1 MDNTTVATHED
12 FRMLMQALVAEQA
25 SKRRVC
31 FAPIV
36 MAASAGPLAF
46 HEVKDLWYA
55 QSDLAGFKSQARKM
69 ASAIRQNRLEQH
81 DSIHTTRGLEH
92 CTPQR
97 QKHRYMTIRC
107 TLSAHRKGMSPDQV
121 SLVARKCT
129 AWSEE
134 IAFNQGC
141 HDYANVYQPSMAG
154 LIPAVTSSPPD
165 FPFLVKKKRC
175 ADEESSHRVRRRI
188 VQPML

>member
-1 MDNTTVATHED
+1 MDSTIPTHED

-25 SKRRVC
+25 SKRRVR

-55 QSDLAGFKSQARKM
+55 QSDLAGFKSQARKV
-69 ASAIRQNRLEQH
+69 ASAIRHNRLEEH
-81 DSIHTTRGLEH
+81 DSIHTRGLEH

-97 QKHRYMTIRC
+97 QRHRYMTIRC
-107 TLSAHRKGMSPDQV
+107 TVSAHRKGMSPDQI

-129 AWSEE
+129 AWSQE
-134 IAFNQGC
+134 IAFIQGC
-141 HDYANVYQPSMAG
+141 HDYANAYQPSMAG
-154 LIPAVTSSPPD
+154 MIPAVTSSPPD

-175 ADEESSHRVRRRI
+175 ADEETSRRVRRRI
-188 VQPML
+188 VRPIL